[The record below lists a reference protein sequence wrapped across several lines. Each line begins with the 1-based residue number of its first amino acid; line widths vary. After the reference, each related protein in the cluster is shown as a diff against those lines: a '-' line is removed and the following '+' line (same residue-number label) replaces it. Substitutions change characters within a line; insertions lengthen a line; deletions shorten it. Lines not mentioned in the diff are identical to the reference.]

1 MANEDQ
7 MQTVAGA
14 LEQVGCGIRL
24 LGRPVPNLADYVRRP
39 AATRA
44 ATAAAAG

>member
-1 MANEDQ
+1 MLWHRRLSGRRPS
-7 MQTVAGA
+7 VA
-14 LEQVGCGIRL
+14 
-24 LGRPVPNLADYVRRP
+24 DSVRRP

>member
-14 LEQVGCGIRL
+14 LEQFGCGIRL
-24 LGRPVPNLADYVRRP
+24 LGDQCVRV
-39 AATRA
+39 
-44 ATAAAAG
+44 